1 MTPDA
6 QSPTRRPTSDLS
18 SNRSSGDLIET
29 SGKTPGDRHASVQLN
44 GSMHRITPGLT
55 VAALLDQIGQAG
67 RPCAVEVNGSL
78 VPFRHRQDRILM
90 DGDRIE
96 IVTLVGGG

>member
-6 QSPTRRPTSDLS
+6 QSPTSPPTSDPS
-18 SNRSSGDLIET
+18 MRRPPGGTIET
-29 SGKTPGDRHASVQLN
+29 SGDAPASVRLN
-44 GSMHRITPGLT
+44 GSTHRITPGLT
-55 VAALLDQIGQAG
+55 VAALLDRLGQAG

-78 VPFRHRQDRILM
+78 VPFRHRQERILL